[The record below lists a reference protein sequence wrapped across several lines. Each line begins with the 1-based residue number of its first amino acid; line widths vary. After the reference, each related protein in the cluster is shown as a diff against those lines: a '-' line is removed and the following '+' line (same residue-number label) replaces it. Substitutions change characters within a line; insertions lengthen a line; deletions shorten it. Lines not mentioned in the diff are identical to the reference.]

1 MKLVFPNEK
10 HSPLWILE
18 QHTLLPF
25 SFMDQTMS
33 FLPLFILQVQGLL
46 SLGPRSSGLFSDSFL
61 SNFIFFSTCSDFYMA
76 ISNVAFLGHLL
87 SFRLIPATW
96 LTQMVSFPL
105 PICALPTFFSCIG
118 KRHFYTSGW
127 WQEEAQSPV
136 EFPLFLLLSS
146 VCWQTQSTSHCTW
159 ICLFCSSS
167 LFPSLSNLSSF
178 HHVVI

>member
-1 MKLVFPNEK
+1 MLWALNSILKNQMKLVFPNEK

-46 SLGPRSSGLFSDSFL
+46 SLGPRSSGLFSDSFF
-61 SNFIFFSTCSDFYMA
+61 SNFIFFLHMQWLLHGNF
-76 ISNVAFLGHLL
+76 HL

-105 PICALPTFFSCIG
+105 PIGALPTLFSCIG
-118 KRHFYTSGW
+118 DRHFYTSGW

-146 VCWQTQSTSHCTW
+146 GCWQTPSTSHCTW
-159 ICLFCSSS
+159 ICFFLP
-167 LFPSLSNLSSF
+167 PSFL
-178 HHVVI
+178 V